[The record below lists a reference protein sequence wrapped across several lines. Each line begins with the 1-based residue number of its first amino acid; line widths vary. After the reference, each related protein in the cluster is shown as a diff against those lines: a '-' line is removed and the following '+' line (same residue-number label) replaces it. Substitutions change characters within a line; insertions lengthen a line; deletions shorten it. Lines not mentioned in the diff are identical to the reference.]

1 MPFAQSEESAVVQH
15 QMLERAQ
22 NVVLSL
28 SEKGYTMGQIS
39 EMIQGRVH
47 PRTLYRWA
55 KGEHAPQKSTNLVAL
70 EQVASS
76 LTVK

>member
-1 MPFAQSEESAVVQH
+1 MPFAQNEEASVVQH

-22 NVVLSL
+22 NVVLLL

-39 EMIQGRVH
+39 DLIERRVH

-55 KGEHAPQKSTNLVAL
+55 KGEHAPQKSVNLVAL
-70 EQVASS
+70 EQVADR
-76 LTVK
+76 LVAK